1 MSLLARRSS
10 RIRQQ
15 RLRRLAALSVAVLVV
30 GGGLGATLA
39 LAGGPSTIRIAAVT
53 VPCPVL
59 WRLSRTETLSSLL
72 VVLSSSRGPSSVA
85 VSRLHRRSS
94 HSTAW
99 SFLSNYEPE
108 HPRGSVDGERVGVP
122 PRERPSTVLVDNHV
136 SLNGTTLD
144 VPASAGGWGLI
155 VGQKLVFS
163 GDLEPN
169 GQVNMDAC
177 ATVSGSPSEV
187 ASIIKYTYPF
197 QPGTDPL
204 DVFSSSGVPT
214 SSTRAAESRRRRDS
228 GHRGT
233 GGRKRVPS
241 HSCYSTACRP

>member
-1 MSLLARRSS
+1 MTRIEDQLEMLAAAPPLRPRLPMSLLARRSS

-53 VPCPVL
+53 VP
-59 WRLSRTETLSSLL
+59 
-72 VVLSSSRGPSSVA
+72 GPSPLAAVTNGNVVFAPGRSLVFAGTVVSGSQSVYIA
-85 VSRLHRRSS
+85 DQVIQQRGVSYPITNQNILVGPLTVSVS
-94 HSTAW
+94 EY
-99 SFLSNYEPE
+99 L
-108 HPRGSVDGERVGVP
+108 RGSG
-122 PRERPSTVLVDNHV
+122 PSTVLVDNHV

-214 SSTRAAESRRRRDS
+214 SSHES
-228 GHRGT
+228 G
-233 GGRKRVPS
+233 
-241 HSCYSTACRP
+241 